1 MSYLS
6 ILSTEASHK
15 KTKTALP
22 IGKPVLRVDMLAG
35 RDQSVRVAS
44 CLRHELQR
52 GAGGLVAERVEYP
65 PVVVVHVA
73 GDDDV
78 PRVL

>member
-1 MSYLS
+1 
-6 ILSTEASHK
+6 
-15 KTKTALP
+15 
-22 IGKPVLRVDMLAG
+22 MLAG
-35 RDQSVRVAS
+35 GDERVCLAS

-52 GAGGLVAERVEYP
+52 RAGGPVPERVQHP

-78 PRVL
+78 PLVLQRARVIA

>member
-1 MSYLS
+1 MAAGGD
-6 ILSTEASHK
+6 E
-15 KTKTALP
+15 
-22 IGKPVLRVDMLAG
+22 RVCLA
-35 RDQSVRVAS
+35 A

-52 GAGGLVAERVEYP
+52 RAGGLVPERVQHP

-78 PRVL
+78 PLGLQRARMIAA